1 MIPPMI
7 IQPFVEN
14 AIKHGLLKL
23 ETKGHLTLQVRKL
36 NEFQFQFII
45 EDNGIGR
52 QKANEL
58 KKKEGKGHH
67 SKGME
72 ITNTR
77 IRLLNENGL
86 SGKFRIVTIDLTD
99 TNGNPAGTRVEVT
112 LPLEG

>member
-1 MIPPMI
+1 MI

-23 ETKGHLTLQVRKL
+23 ETKGHLKLQVRKL
-36 NEFQFQFII
+36 NGSQYQFII

-52 QKANEL
+52 KKAAEL
-58 KKKEGKGHH
+58 KKKGGQTHR

-77 IRLLNENGL
+77 IRLLNGNGQ
-86 SGKFRIVTIDLTD
+86 SGKYTIHITDLYD
-99 TNGNPAGTRVEVT
+99 LSGNPAGTRVEVT
-112 LPLEG
+112 FPLEG